1 MRLRYTTRAVAELD
15 KVLTFIDRE
24 YPQGALRV
32 KARMQ
37 AVIDRLVRY
46 PESGR
51 LTSKAGLRRVVVW
64 PYPYLILQG
73 IGNRGHDP
81 RRPSQRTPTSF
92 VAVLTPQR
100 SDARAFM

>member
-37 AVIDRLVRY
+37 AVIDRQVRY
-46 PESGR
+46 P
-51 LTSKAGLRRVVVW
+51 
-64 PYPYLILQG
+64 
-73 IGNRGHDP
+73 
-81 RRPSQRTPTSF
+81 
-92 VAVLTPQR
+92 
-100 SDARAFM
+100 

>member
-1 MRLRYTTRAVAELD
+1 MRAVAELD

-24 YPQGALRV
+24 SPQGALRV

-37 AVIDRLVRY
+37 AIIDRLVRY

-64 PYPYLILQG
+64 PYPYLIYYKASATEVVIHG
-73 IGNRGHDP
+73 VRHSA
-81 RRPSQRTPTSF
+81 RRPRSSQS
-92 VAVLTPQR
+92 
-100 SDARAFM
+100 